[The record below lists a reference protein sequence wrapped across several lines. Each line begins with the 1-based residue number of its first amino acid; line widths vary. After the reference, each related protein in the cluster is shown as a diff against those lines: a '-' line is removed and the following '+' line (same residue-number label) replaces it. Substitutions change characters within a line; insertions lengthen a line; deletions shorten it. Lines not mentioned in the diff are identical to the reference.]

1 MKKQIIWQGAILK
14 KYKFFLFLFLLNVIP
29 SFSHAAERWIL
40 DKSLSTIEF
49 ELPVLFAK
57 NVKGSFN
64 TIDGFVEL
72 DLNQKENNK
81 AIFYVEVN
89 DLDMNYIK
97 YKDLLLSN
105 VFFDAQQ
112 FPKAVVDTK
121 KFSYVNETEFSMDVE
136 LTIKGKSAIVPL
148 VINVKRLAEEL
159 VQIQSEL
166 IFSRTAFEIGIGNWK
181 NTTILKDKVKLS
193 TNLASPVLLKK
204 KKHQMFQEK

>member
-148 VINVKRLAEEL
+148 LINVKRLAEEL

-166 IFSRTAFEIGIGNWK
+166 IFSRTAFEIGVGNWK

-193 TNLASPVLLKK
+193 TNLFL
-204 KKHQMFQEK
+204 FRE

>member
-14 KYKFFLFLFLLNVIP
+14 KYKFFLFLFLLTVIP

-166 IFSRTAFEIGIGNWK
+166 IFSRTAFEIGRGNWK

-193 TNLASPVLLKK
+193 TNLFL
-204 KKHQMFQEK
+204 FRE

>member
-14 KYKFFLFLFLLNVIP
+14 KYKFFLFLFLLNLIP

-72 DLNQKENNK
+72 DVNQKENNK

-193 TNLASPVLLKK
+193 TNLFL
-204 KKHQMFQEK
+204 FRE

>member
-1 MKKQIIWQGAILK
+1 MKKQIIWQDVILK
-14 KYKFFLFLFLLNVIP
+14 KYKFFLFLFLLNVIS

-57 NVKGSFN
+57 NVKGNFN

-72 DLNQKENNK
+72 DVNHKENNK

-121 KFSYVNETEFSMDVE
+121 KFSYVNETEFSLDVE
-136 LTIKGKSAIVPL
+136 LTIKDKSEIVPL
-148 VINVKRLAEEL
+148 MINVKRLAEEL

-193 TNLASPVLLKK
+193 TNLFL
-204 KKHQMFQEK
+204 FRE

>member
-181 NTTILKDKVKLS
+181 NTTIPKDKVKLS
-193 TNLASPVLLKK
+193 TNLFL
-204 KKHQMFQEK
+204 FRE

>member
-1 MKKQIIWQGAILK
+1 MKKQIIWQGGILK
-14 KYKFFLFLFLLNVIP
+14 KYKFFLVLFLLNVIT

-97 YKDLLLSN
+97 YKGLLLSN
-105 VFFDAQQ
+105 VFFDVKQY
-112 FPKAVVDTK
+112 PKAVVDTK
-121 KFSYVNETEFSMDVE
+121 KFSYVNETELTLDIE
-136 LTIKGKSAIVPL
+136 LTIKGKSEIVPL
-148 VINVKRLAEEL
+148 LINVKRLAEEL

-166 IFSRTAFEIGIGNWK
+166 TFSRTAFEIGIGNWK
-181 NTTILKDKVKLS
+181 NTSILKDKVKLT
-193 TNLASPVLLKK
+193 TNLFL
-204 KKHQMFQEK
+204 FRE

>member
-81 AIFYVEVN
+81 AIFYVEVK
-89 DLDMNYIK
+89 DLDMNYSK
-97 YKDLLLSN
+97 YKDLLLSDI
-105 VFFDAQQ
+105 FFNARQ

-121 KFSYVNETEFSMDVE
+121 KFSYVNETELAFDVE
-136 LTIKGKSAIVPL
+136 LTIKGKSELVPL
-148 VINVKRLAEEL
+148 KINVKRLAEEL
-159 VQIQSEL
+159 VQIQTEL

-181 NTTILKDKVKLS
+181 NTSILKDKVKLS
-193 TNLASPVLLKK
+193 TNLFL
-204 KKHQMFQEK
+204 FREE

>member
-14 KYKFFLFLFLLNVIP
+14 KYKFFLFLFLLNVIS

-166 IFSRTAFEIGIGNWK
+166 IFSRTAFEIGIGTK
-181 NTTILKDKVKLS
+181 GHITGILVS
-193 TNLASPVLLKK
+193 C
-204 KKHQMFQEK
+204 MFFFPSGFW

>member
-14 KYKFFLFLFLLNVIP
+14 KYKFFLFLFLLNVIS

-72 DLNQKENNK
+72 DLNEKENNK
-81 AIFYVEVN
+81 AIFYVELN

-193 TNLASPVLLKK
+193 TNLFL
-204 KKHQMFQEK
+204 FRE

>member
-14 KYKFFLFLFLLNVIP
+14 KYKFFLFLILLTVIP

-193 TNLASPVLLKK
+193 TNLFL
-204 KKHQMFQEK
+204 FRE

>member
-14 KYKFFLFLFLLNVIP
+14 KYKFFLFLILLTVIP

-97 YKDLLLSN
+97 YKDLLLSD

-193 TNLASPVLLKK
+193 TNLFL
-204 KKHQMFQEK
+204 FRE

>member
-14 KYKFFLFLFLLNVIP
+14 KYKFFLFFFLLTVIP
-29 SFSHAAERWIL
+29 SFSYAAERWIL

-193 TNLASPVLLKK
+193 TNLFL
-204 KKHQMFQEK
+204 FRE

>member
-14 KYKFFLFLFLLNVIP
+14 KYKFFLFLFLLNVIS

-193 TNLASPVLLKK
+193 TNLFLFK
-204 KKHQMFQEK
+204 E

>member
-40 DKSLSTIEF
+40 DKSLSTSEF

-193 TNLASPVLLKK
+193 TNLFL
-204 KKHQMFQEK
+204 FRE

>member
-1 MKKQIIWQGAILK
+1 MKKQIIWQDGILK

-193 TNLASPVLLKK
+193 TNLFL
-204 KKHQMFQEK
+204 FRE

>member
-14 KYKFFLFLFLLNVIP
+14 KYKFFLFLFLLNVIS

-166 IFSRTAFEIGIGNWK
+166 IFSRTTFEIGIGNWK

-193 TNLASPVLLKK
+193 TNLFL
-204 KKHQMFQEK
+204 FRE